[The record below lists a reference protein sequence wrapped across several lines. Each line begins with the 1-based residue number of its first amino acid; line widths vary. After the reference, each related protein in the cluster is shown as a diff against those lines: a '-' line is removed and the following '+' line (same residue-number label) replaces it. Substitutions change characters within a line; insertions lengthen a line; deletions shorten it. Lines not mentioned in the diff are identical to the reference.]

1 MSMSVLERRVQILL
15 DPTQYEQVQREAART
30 GKSVAAIIRDAI
42 TDRLTSRDAVRAAA
56 AASLLASVDES
67 ADEEDWQVTKAA
79 LDDELAAKMR

>member
-30 GKSVAAIIRDAI
+30 GQSVAAVIRDAI
-42 TDRLTSRDAVRAAA
+42 ADRLTSRDAVRAAA
-56 AASLLASVDES
+56 AASLLASVDDS
-67 ADEEDWQVTKAA
+67 GGAEDWQVTKAA